1 MLDPSLL
8 QAARSR
14 RWQAAA
20 VLGLVA
26 LVAAALL
33 GGFRRAPAKTVPLHA
48 AGERVA
54 TAALAVKPLRAWL
67 DTRNPRGQADTTGQ
81 REFLVLEAV
90 AENLTPASN
99 GWYLDSDLRWLA
111 SREDHAGAKPDLI
124 YLAEDKTLTHVLQP
138 HLPVQ
143 LLLVWKIPPGRATAE
158 PMRWGLYGRRFVEK
172 TFLTTESGWL
182 QDGPAATFKLAV
194 EDRRA
199 QAAAP

>member
-20 VLGLVA
+20 VLALVA

-33 GGFRRAPAKTVPLHA
+33 GGFRRSPAKTVPLHA

-54 TAALAVKPLRAWL
+54 AGALAVKPLRAWL
-67 DTRNPRGQADTTGQ
+67 DTRNPRGVADTTGQ

-90 AENLTPASN
+90 AENLTRASN

-111 SREDHAGAKPDLI
+111 SREDQAGAKPDLI
-124 YLAEDKTLTHVLQP
+124 YLAEDKALTHVLQP

-143 LLLVWKIPPGRATAE
+143 LLLVWKIPPGRSAAE

-199 QAAAP
+199 KAPAP